1 MDIDY
6 PVEILSPSDG
16 NDDVTAG
23 FDSHEPRWPKDA
35 PGGKG
40 GEWRDDTPGL
50 PSVSLPKVVP
60 TKAIYR
66 AQIPHDE
73 VVAVSAGGTTRMR
86 WDQSQKKFIRERKS
100 GDGWA
105 HQKTLNKKQAYDQLK
120 NEDDWHSPGVSLTP
134 LTPITPKKSAVKKAT
149 PESDGPIS
157 GVDYADSALGESAHA
172 KEILSMLD
180 LGYTP
185 QQVVEMYKREDLGP
199 GMAELLVH
207 EVVKFK
213 EMQSKKDAQTG
224 TKASK
229 TEDVPSSQ
237 TLEQPSPVVSPAP
250 ELSVDSADLPTG
262 SQDTLIPPTAETDF
276 DYRITTAKSGKSALA
291 AAPYNS
297 DTEDSMINED
307 KDSGLGYTYES
318 PVEDFHGSGLTGAQ
332 VSEAVGDYSD
342 NGYETV
348 NPALRESGG
357 DPAQFP
363 EHMKALGYSPKRARN
378 VTAGVDAAMAA
389 SPLSD
394 DVVVERGVVDPSKIF
409 GSGWEDADLTGRD
422 WSDQGYVSTTAGSAL
437 AKFSGNG
444 AGIQMRI
451 LVPAGTHAIGIEA
464 ATAGLSGEQE
474 LLLDR
479 GLSFRVVHDHGM
491 VDGRRKIDIEVVPT
505 PKTKANT
512 PEIALDVPADVTP
525 SAAPD
530 LTIDD
535 ITPSESS
542 VQSSTYEGPSFE
554 MPSSIPKAKL
564 DRFREL
570 RLKSQRAD
578 AHIEGAPAL
587 TIDETHEL
595 YQIHSSVMHQSS
607 ATAARI
613 VQETDVDVALEK
625 FMQNH
630 DLKPEDVASYREELA
645 RRTRETFKDKKI
657 AVRVTPGEIDK
668 ILSDGRF
675 KTQFESG
682 KSKGLK
688 NTGLRANVEEQWFGL
703 PEDYDPKKRPIYGY
717 VMVDGVRPAGLGA
730 SDMFDVSTD
739 ALSQYGQIQV
749 VLKDDVR
756 RRTTA
761 MFGDSLNNRNDGI
774 PSPVDDP
781 SWQSY
786 SPAPTKTMLTRGLT
800 SEDRS
805 VDDHEFRAGTY
816 AEAQIHGG
824 VTLDDIDEIIFPTTP
839 SAATRKKLD
848 DAGVKWR
855 VLNFKTAADSTPDE
869 RARALRIAEQD
880 LAKIDEDITETEAQI
895 KKFETKSKPTADEYR
910 DDLKRLLTQRKKIAD
925 ALPGLR
931 SESDAK
937 TPTKKAPQAHKS
949 MPTASEPTSQPTTLA
964 PPKVD
969 TAALHAATQELA
981 KLDDSIATTE
991 QALAS
996 ANPAFKYHIKDL
1008 KDELKSLQAKRAKVA
1023 SQVAAL
1029 APPKEGSTELEN
1041 IRIQLDSIAEEAK
1054 AHAQVVT
1061 DVLHKD
1067 NMGKVLT
1074 TDDLASSK
1082 AAEAALAALSA
1093 RASKLA
1099 ERELELRI
1107 AAEGA
1112 PWGGEDPPGSWKG
1125 TAETK
1130 YVPGTNVAKVDAARD
1145 TYVANDR
1152 QTIANNASLR
1162 TGEPT
1167 PAAKAWRGRMRS
1179 MVRSGRITRDTTVYR
1194 GAAFTPEMVMSL
1206 QPGTTLHDVG
1216 IMSTDDSEDGARFYI
1231 EARRSKLPGT
1241 LPVLFDIKV
1250 PEGTPGV
1257 DVGVGEFVFDADTS
1271 LRIVKIE
1278 RGTDGVIRVIAEMI
1292 PPGKIKKPKVK

>member
-1 MDIDY
+1 MRLVEAPRGMTKAEALNFLLTGEVPSFGPVDGTVASGTVTLEFDPHQRRDGNGRWVKVTRIHEHGIDPKKLATRFYVGAGFRKLNNALELGTPLHALPSRYVDI
-6 PVEILSPSDG
+6 PHNGNQFHSVEIHPEDVVEHLDAAIADSPISSSLTLYRGGSASSVNAGDVVSRRGYLSTTGTKNEAYSFIGDEGDG
-16 NDDVTAG
+16 LWIITAPMGTHALKIDEGPNTHEDEYVLPRGIQLRVTHVDTSGSHPVVHAEVINDLTAG
-23 FDSHEPRWPKDA
+23 FDEHEPRWPKGA

-40 GEWRDDTPGL
+40 GEWRDDTPGV
-50 PSVSLPKVVP
+50 PSVSLPKVTP

-73 VVAVSAGGTTRMR
+73 VVAVSAAGTTRMR

-120 NEDDWHSPGVSLTP
+120 NEDDWHAPGGLPAPSTP
-134 LTPITPKKSAVKKAT
+134 TAPKKSVTKKVT
-149 PESDGPIS
+149 PDSDGPIS
-157 GVDYADSALGESAHA
+157 GVDYSDPALGESAHA

-213 EMQSKKDAQTG
+213 EMQSKKDTQTG

-229 TEDVPSSQ
+229 IEDVPSSQ
-237 TLEQPSPVVSPAP
+237 TPEQPSPVVPPASTTHVEP
-250 ELSVDSADLPTG
+250 LGATPTTSWPFSYAVAADVQADYGDLARSSNSEYESSDLYHHIVLPVSSLIPTQSEDDNALGEDAEMHGMTGDPFVIDKDGNLYLIDGHHRAQDAGPHGYITAWVRQAPSTSSTSNDELSVDSADLPTG
-262 SQDTLIPPTAETDF
+262 AQDTLISPTTEADF
-276 DYRITTAKSGKSALA
+276 DYRITTAKSGKAALA
-291 AAPYNS
+291 AAPYNA

-318 PVEDFHGSGLTGAQ
+318 PVEDFHGSGLTGMQ
-332 VSEAVGDYSD
+332 VREAVGDYSD

-363 EHMKALGYSPKRARN
+363 EHMKALGYSPKRARDT
-378 VTAGVDAAMAA
+378 TAGVDAAMAA

-394 DVVVERGVVDPSKIF
+394 DVVVERGIVDPSAIF
-409 GSGWEDADLTGRD
+409 GSGWEDVDLTDRD
-422 WSDQGYVSTTAGSAL
+422 WTDQGYVSTTAGTAL

-451 LVPAGTHAIGIEA
+451 LVPAGTHAIGVEA

-491 VDGRRKIDIEVVPT
+491 VDGRRKIDVEVVPT
-505 PKTKANT
+505 PKTKANA
-512 PEIALDVPADVTP
+512 PEIAVDTLDNATP
-525 SAAPD
+525 SVAHE
-530 LTIDD
+530 
-535 ITPSESS
+535 PSAES
-542 VQSSTYEGPSFE
+542 VPPPTYEGPSFE
-554 MPSSIPKAKL
+554 MPSSIPQAKL
-564 DRFREL
+564 DRLREL
-570 RLKSQRAD
+570 RLKSQRAA

-587 TIDETHEL
+587 TTEEEYEL
-595 YQIHSSVMHQSS
+595 YDIHSSVMHQSS
-607 ATAARI
+607 PAAARI
-613 VQETDVDVALEK
+613 MQEIDVDVALEK

-630 DLKPEDVASYREELA
+630 DLKPEDVAAYREELA
-645 RRTRETFKDKKI
+645 RRTREIFKDKKI

-688 NTGLRANVEEQWFGL
+688 NTGLRAAVEEQWFGL

-761 MFGDSLNNRNDGI
+761 MFGDSLNNKNDGI

-786 SPAPTKTMLTRGLT
+786 SPAPSKSMLTRGLT

-839 SAATRKKLD
+839 SAAVRKKLD
-848 DAGVKWR
+848 DSGVKWR
-855 VLNFKTAADSTPDE
+855 VLNFKTAADSSPDE

-880 LAKIDEDITETEAQI
+880 LAMIDEDIAATEVQI
-895 KKFETKSKPTADEYR
+895 EKFKTKDKPTADEYR
-910 DDLKRLLTQRKKIAD
+910 DDLKKLLKQRKKLTD

-931 SESDAK
+931 G
-937 TPTKKAPQAHKS
+937 KK
-949 MPTASEPTSQPTTLA
+949 
-964 PPKVD
+964 
-969 TAALHAATQELA
+969 
-981 KLDDSIATTE
+981 
-991 QALAS
+991 
-996 ANPAFKYHIKDL
+996 
-1008 KDELKSLQAKRAKVA
+1008 
-1023 SQVAAL
+1023 
-1029 APPKEGSTELEN
+1029 
-1041 IRIQLDSIAEEAK
+1041 
-1054 AHAQVVT
+1054 
-1061 DVLHKD
+1061 
-1067 NMGKVLT
+1067 
-1074 TDDLASSK
+1074 
-1082 AAEAALAALSA
+1082 
-1093 RASKLA
+1093 
-1099 ERELELRI
+1099 
-1107 AAEGA
+1107 
-1112 PWGGEDPPGSWKG
+1112 
-1125 TAETK
+1125 
-1130 YVPGTNVAKVDAARD
+1130 
-1145 TYVANDR
+1145 
-1152 QTIANNASLR
+1152 
-1162 TGEPT
+1162 
-1167 PAAKAWRGRMRS
+1167 
-1179 MVRSGRITRDTTVYR
+1179 
-1194 GAAFTPEMVMSL
+1194 
-1206 QPGTTLHDVG
+1206 
-1216 IMSTDDSEDGARFYI
+1216 
-1231 EARRSKLPGT
+1231 
-1241 LPVLFDIKV
+1241 
-1250 PEGTPGV
+1250 
-1257 DVGVGEFVFDADTS
+1257 
-1271 LRIVKIE
+1271 
-1278 RGTDGVIRVIAEMI
+1278 
-1292 PPGKIKKPKVK
+1292 